1 MPKAARKAG
10 RSTRKTV
17 RSKRKGSTW
26 VRKNMLM
33 DQRKLDEV
41 RRLLKVSSETE
52 AVDTALSEIAFGRQ
66 LKRGLD
72 ALSRSGGLDD
82 VFEER

>member
-1 MPKAARKAG
+1 MPKAVRKAG
-10 RSTRKTV
+10 RSTRTTG

-41 RRLLKVSSETE
+41 RRLLKVSTETE
-52 AVDTALSEIAFGRQ
+52 AVDAALDNIAFRRQ
-66 LKRGLD
+66 LMRGLR
-72 ALSRSGGLDD
+72 ALSRAGGLVDI
-82 VFEER
+82 FEER